1 MIELSRHKK
10 TIIVMVH
17 DSFMCLASLGISFFL
32 AFSGWDKLIKAQI
45 NYSAVVL
52 IIFVTQVFFLHLSG
66 TYKGIWRYSS
76 TLDLLKLIKGATLG
90 VVFSTLFIF
99 FFNRLNFVPRSVFFI
114 DWLMLIVTL
123 GGGRLAYRVIREQF
137 GLMEIAKNYDTKA
150 VIVGAGAA
158 GEQLVRELRR
168 SPHLKVHPIAFVDD
182 DMNKRNKV
190 LHGLSI
196 CGGVSDLTQIVKR
209 YEANQVYIAIP
220 TATAKQID
228 RIVKNCRD
236 TGAEFKTLPHIKD
249 VLNGKISL
257 SQLREVRPEDL
268 LGRDETTLD
277 EKSIR
282 DMITDSSILVTGAGG
297 SIGSEL
303 CRQIAKFN
311 PKTLILFE
319 SCEYNLYQLDLK
331 LREKFSD
338 VRIVQC
344 IGDVRDRERVEEVF
358 RFHSPEVVFH
368 AAAYKHVP
376 MMEVN
381 PKESIK
387 TNIFGTSIVSEF
399 AVKFKVKKFVLV
411 STDKAVRPTNVMG
424 ATKRVAEM
432 VCQAASLNDSC
443 TKFMIVR
450 FGNVLGSSG
459 SVIPLFKKQIK
470 NGGPITVTHPEVTRF
485 FMSIPEACQL
495 VMQAGAFGNG
505 GEVFVL
511 DMGKS
516 VKIVHLAK
524 QMVSLSGLTES
535 DIEIRFTG
543 LRPGEKLYEEL
554 LSDGEDILPTL
565 HPLLKTAKATPNIES
580 FSKKI
585 SNLREHILS
594 DKADDLCFKKLL
606 REIVIDYQ
614 IYKVNEHLEQICE
627 ESSISLQ

>member
-1 MIELSRHKK
+1 MIEISRHKK
-10 TIIVMVH
+10 TMIAMAH
-17 DSFMCLASLGISFFL
+17 DAFMCITSLGISFFL
-32 AFSGWDKLIKAQI
+32 AFSGWGKFVKANI
-45 NYSAVVL
+45 NYPAVFL
-52 IIFVTQVFFLHLSG
+52 IIFCTQVFFLHISG
-66 TYKGIWRYSS
+66 LYKGIWRYSS
-76 TLDLLKLIKGATLG
+76 TLDLLKLIKGVTLG
-90 VVFSTLFIF
+90 VVFSIIFVF
-99 FFNRLNFVPRSVFFI
+99 FFNRLTSVPRSVFFM
-114 DWLMLIVTL
+114 DWLMLIVSL
-123 GGGRLAYRVIREQF
+123 GGGRLGYRVIREQF
-137 GLMEIAKNYDTKA
+137 GLMEIAKNYETRA

-168 SPHLKVHPIAFVDD
+168 SPHLKVHPVAFVDD

-196 CGGVSDLTQIVKR
+196 CGGVSDLTQVVKK

-220 TATAKQID
+220 TATSKQID

-282 DMITDSSILVTGAGG
+282 EMITDTTIMVTGAGG

-303 CRQIAKFN
+303 CKQISHFQ
-311 PKTLILFE
+311 PKSLILFE
-319 SCEYNLYQLDLK
+319 SCEFNLYQLDLK
-331 LREKFSD
+331 LRDRFPNAK
-338 VRIVQC
+338 IIQC
-344 IGDVRDRERVEEVF
+344 IGDVRDSKRVEEIIK
-358 RFHSPEVVFH
+358 SYEPEVIFH

-376 MMEVN
+376 MMEMN
-381 PKESIK
+381 PQESVK
-387 TNIFGTSIVSEF
+387 TNIFGTRIVAEAS
-399 AVKFKVKKFVLV
+399 AKYGVKKFVLI
-411 STDKAVRPTNVMG
+411 STDKAVRPTNIMG
-424 ATKRVAEM
+424 ASKRVAEM
-432 VCQAASLNDSC
+432 VCQEVYKKSPD

-470 NGGPITVTHPEVTRF
+470 KGGPVTVTHPEVTRF

-495 VMQAGAFGNG
+495 VMQAGAIGKG

-516 VKIVHLAK
+516 VKIAHLAK
-524 QMVSLSGLTES
+524 QMISLSGFTENE
-535 DIEIRFTG
+535 IEIEFTG

-554 LSDGEDILPTL
+554 LLEGENILPTI
-565 HPLLKTAKATPNIES
+565 HPLLKIASVQKNNDD
-580 FSKKI
+580 FY
-585 SNLREHILS
+585 SNLSKLDVSLS
-594 DKADDLCFKKLL
+594 EEKKSLTDYKKLL
-606 REIVIDYQ
+606 KNLVMDYSPSEEKKIGSDYPQEKVI
-614 IYKVNEHLEQICE
+614 H
-627 ESSISLQ
+627 